1 MLDARGA
8 ELEHMNASTV
18 SIVRSS
24 TQLFLAACLVA
35 TSSKSPSTELVANPL
50 DKKLSTYVDR
60 YNEKLP
66 AMVAPTLRQ
75 ERISALNGVMTYS
88 YTDVSRTGKQ
98 LTTLNLKITQ
108 RPYIFPAICKAP
120 DTGRMLRDGVSFRYL
135 YYGKD
140 RQLAAQL
147 VFMAADC
154 AGVR

>member
-1 MLDARGA
+1 M
-8 ELEHMNASTV
+8 HASTV
-18 SIVRSS
+18 SVLRSS
-24 TQLFLAACLVA
+24 THLFLAACLVA
-35 TSSKSPSTELVANPL
+35 ASSKSPSAELVTNPL
-50 DKKLSTYVDR
+50 DKKLSAYVDR

-66 AMVAPTLRQ
+66 TMVAPTLRQ
-75 ERISALNGVMTYS
+75 ERISVFNGVMTYS

-98 LTTLNLKITQ
+98 LTTLNLEVAQ

-135 YYGKD
+135 YYGND

-147 VFMAADC
+147 VFVAADC